1 MFEIDK
7 RKFGAFIVQLRKEKG
22 LTQKDVAKRLFISDK
37 AVSKWERGLSLPD
50 ITLLVPL
57 AAVLDVTVAELLE
70 GQRISQEHAMPK
82 QQVET
87 LVKRAI
93 HFSDE
98 QQEHSTLYRKRLPV
112 LAASILVAL
121 LEVVLL
127 RHFAQIT
134 SSILQLELL
143 WIAFS
148 LYFCLFVPERLPVYY
163 DENRIGAYSHG
174 PFRINLPGVSFNNSN
189 WPHIAG
195 FCRFWCLAALVL
207 YPLLTVAH
215 SWLLERLSSGAA
227 LYDTIA
233 LLLLLGSLFVPLYV
247 LAKKYE

>member
-112 LAASILVAL
+112 LVASILVAL

-148 LYFCLFVPERLPVYY
+148 LYFCLFVPERLLFIMMKTELAPIPMVRFVSIYQAFLLTIV
-163 DENRIGAYSHG
+163 IG
-174 PFRINLPGVSFNNSN
+174 PILPASVVFGV
-189 WPHIAG
+189 WRRWCCIRCLQWRIAG
-195 FCRFWCLAALVL
+195 F
-207 YPLLTVAH
+207 
-215 SWLLERLSSGAA
+215 
-227 LYDTIA
+227 
-233 LLLLLGSLFVPLYV
+233 
-247 LAKKYE
+247 

>member
-143 WIAFS
+143 WIAFIS
-148 LYFCLFVPERLPVYY
+148 VCLCRNGCLFIMMKIESVPIPMVRFVSIYQAFLLTIVIGPILPASVV
-163 DENRIGAYSHG
+163 
-174 PFRINLPGVSFNNSN
+174 FGV
-189 WPHIAG
+189 WRRWCCIRCLQWRIAG
-195 FCRFWCLAALVL
+195 F
-207 YPLLTVAH
+207 
-215 SWLLERLSSGAA
+215 
-227 LYDTIA
+227 
-233 LLLLLGSLFVPLYV
+233 
-247 LAKKYE
+247 